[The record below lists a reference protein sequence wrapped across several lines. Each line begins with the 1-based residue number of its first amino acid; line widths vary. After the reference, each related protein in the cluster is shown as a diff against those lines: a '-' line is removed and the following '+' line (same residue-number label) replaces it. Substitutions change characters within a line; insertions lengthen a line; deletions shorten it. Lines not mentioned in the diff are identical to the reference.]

1 MFTISTQRA
10 ETTPTMASSPPPRN
24 QPPRLAHDLVERA
37 DVLHAWQANRHK
49 SCHVLLGPA
58 GSGKTTLALQW
69 RSRLFSQGFDVA
81 WMSAQPDDEPE
92 ALMDALFAAFDAIT
106 PEICQEL
113 HLLYNRDGQFLL
125 SSTLA
130 ISLIRSI
137 ERHGRDTL
145 MVIDD
150 YQNIRAHQA
159 HAMVQTLLD
168 YAPPNLHLLL
178 ISRQV
183 PPLQLE
189 RLRAASQ
196 LHELDVQDLRF
207 SLQDTQEFARQ
218 RLPALAPEAV
228 HRLHQLTD
236 GWAAGLQLFV
246 LGMQAQPKRTHWHE
260 PVKNAHDF
268 VAYFNREVLHHL
280 APERLHGLLRLS
292 PVHHFNEALVVAMLG
307 PSAGQ
312 DLMGLL
318 EAQRMFIM
326 PMDEPRAGWWRFH
339 PLFRELLLERF
350 EQAPKELQRT
360 TRIRLGNWFGE
371 KGMLRDA
378 VQLLVAAGEIDQAT
392 DWIERHARELFLN
405 GELQRLVRA
414 VAEIPRSYLKKR
426 DSLTLWLGWSQLCYR
441 QFDAC
446 QESIDRLEHH
456 LQHQLQHPQRGRSAL
471 PQTSPE
477 QAHACMLQFSLA
489 LQTDDFSRAQQ
500 LLPHM
505 LHMRSQSD
513 AVLQGG
519 RRNLLGWYFSH
530 QGTPAQAREYLLGP
544 GQYRED
550 GSPLQDSS
558 FGNMMSL
565 ALLGM
570 THLHEG
576 HYRQAEAT
584 LRAALSKAEA
594 ALGSHCE
601 AACNA
606 AGLLCEVLYEINDL
620 QGLRELL
627 ERYGDAI
634 DKVALPDARL
644 SATLA
649 RSRLLAL
656 DHNLAEAQEVLVR
669 LENAVSS
676 RKMLRITAILLYE
689 QFQLSLREH
698 ALSEQNH
705 GCLVTLVALAQR
717 AADKQHH
724 AAEKISHYATLAQAQ
739 WQAHQHQR
747 HDPAALR
754 QLQALAASPQ
764 LARRLQISAIALP
777 ALALQRAGQDS
788 AAEDLALQILEQ
800 AQASDMVRSVLD
812 LDEAS
817 LQLLRQVHA
826 SRSKNHP
833 ILGFYAARLLKLA
846 DEEQASLTHS
856 AAAPRLPADA
866 LSEREL
872 QILSLLANAL
882 PNKRIAQ
889 ALGVSP
895 ETIKWHLK
903 NIYTKLSVFSR
914 NEAIVVARELG
925 VGLPSAEH
933 KLALR

>member
-1 MFTISTQRA
+1 
-10 ETTPTMASSPPPRN
+10 MASSPSPRN

-37 DVLHAWQANRHK
+37 DVLHAWLANRHK

-69 RSRLFSQGFDVA
+69 RSRLFSEGFDVA
-81 WMSAQPDDEPE
+81 WMAAQPDDEPE
-92 ALMDALFAAFDAIT
+92 ALMDALFAAFDAIA

-159 HAMVQTLLD
+159 HTMVQTLLD

-189 RLRAASQ
+189 RLRAGSQ

-228 HRLHQLTD
+228 QRLYQLTD
-236 GWAAGLQLFV
+236 GWAAGLQLFA
-246 LGMQAQPKRTHWHE
+246 LGMQAQPKRTQWHE

-268 VAYFNREVLHHL
+268 MAYFNREVLYHL
-280 APERLHGLLRLS
+280 EPERLRGLLRLS

-326 PMDEPRAGWWRFH
+326 PMDAPKTGWWRFH

-350 EQAPKELQRT
+350 EQSPEELQRS
-360 TRIRLGNWFGE
+360 TRMRLGNWFGE

-414 VAEIPRSYLKKR
+414 VSEIPRSFLKKR

-456 LQHQLQHPQRGRSAL
+456 LQHQLLHAQRRRSAWT
-471 PQTSPE
+471 QASPE

-489 LQTDDFSRAQQ
+489 LQTDDFSRAEK

-505 LHMRSQSD
+505 LQMRSQSD

-530 QGTPAQAREYLLGP
+530 QGTPEEAREYLLGP
-544 GQYRED
+544 SQYRED

-576 HYRQAEAT
+576 HYRQAETT

-656 DHNLAEAQEVLVR
+656 DQNVAEAQEVLLR
-669 LENAVSS
+669 LENAVSN

-705 GCLVTLVALAQR
+705 GCLVTLAALAQR
-717 AADKQHH
+717 ARDKQHH
-724 AAEKISHYATLAQAQ
+724 AAEKISQYATLAQAQ
-739 WQAHQHQR
+739 WQAHQLHE
-747 HDPAALR
+747 AADTT
-754 QLQALAASPQ
+754 QLATLAATPQ
-764 LARRLQISAIALP
+764 LAGRLRLCAMALP
-777 ALALQRAGQDS
+777 ALALQRAGQHSAAQDMALQLLEYAQDS
-788 AAEDLALQILEQ
+788 A
-800 AQASDMVRSVLD
+800 MVRSVLD
-812 LDEAS
+812 LGDGTM
-817 LQLLRQVHA
+817 QLLRQVHD

-833 ILGFYAARLLKLA
+833 ILGFYVGRLLKQA
-846 DEEQASLTHS
+846 GEEQASPS
-856 AAAPRLPADA
+856 ASTAAPRISADA

-872 QILSLLANAL
+872 QILALLANAL

-925 VGLPSAEH
+925 VGLPAAEP
-933 KLALR
+933 KLAVR